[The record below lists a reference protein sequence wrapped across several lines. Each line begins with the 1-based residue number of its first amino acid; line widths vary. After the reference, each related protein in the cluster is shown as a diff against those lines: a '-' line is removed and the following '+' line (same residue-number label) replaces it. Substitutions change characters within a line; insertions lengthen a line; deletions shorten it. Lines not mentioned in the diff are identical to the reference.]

1 MASSVKLTRIHL
13 FTALHHRNYRLLWGA
28 SFLNGLAH
36 WMQNITVAWLAWEL
50 SSSPLTVAIVIGT
63 RYIPFL
69 IIGPFI
75 GVLIDR
81 LNRRILLIADHLF
94 LSVASFAF
102 ASMIPSG
109 TVQIWHVV
117 TFMIITGICWSSMNP
132 LRQTLIAN
140 TVPKKDLMN
149 AIALRSLGFN
159 VTRMLGPA
167 IGGILIQTQGLHI
180 NLIIQGTA
188 CMLGMLLL
196 IPLKMP
202 YKEMSPPHNAFMADF
217 RQGINYLIDQPV
229 LFRLLIMTLASTAF
243 ILPLKNMMP
252 VVAATM
258 FDGGAITA
266 GFLTSSLGVGALIG
280 SVVIA
285 QSSKLKRK
293 FIVALLCL
301 IMSGCV
307 MILFAQ
313 SHWLPVSVCLATL
326 FGLSH
331 MIFGLINNTLVQSLV
346 PDHLRGRISSLYMAE
361 TGIVPAGIILLGW
374 LMSSIGPTTAVSI
387 LGTGTIISSLLI
399 TKLKKISHPDEV

>member
-1 MASSVKLTRIHL
+1 MNITKIHL

-36 WMQNITVAWLAWEL
+36 WMQNITIAWLAWQL
-50 SSSPLTVAIVIGT
+50 SNSPLTVAIVVGT

-81 LNRRILLIADHLF
+81 LNRRILLIMANLF
-94 LSVASFAF
+94 LSLASFIF
-102 ASMIPSG
+102 AAMIASG
-109 TVQIWHVV
+109 TVDIWHAL
-117 TFMIITGICWSSMNP
+117 TFMLITGICWSSMNP
-132 LRQTLIAN
+132 LRQALIAN

-159 VTRMLGPA
+159 VTRMIGPA
-167 IGGILIQTQGLHI
+167 IGGVLIETQGLHI
-180 NLIIQGTA
+180 NLIIQGVA
-188 CMLGMLLL
+188 CILGMLLL
-196 IPLKMP
+196 MPLKMP
-202 YKEMSPPHNAFMADF
+202 FKEISPPNKAFMTDF
-217 RQGINYLIDQPV
+217 LQGVKYLVDQPV

-243 ILPLKNMMP
+243 ILPLKSMMP
-252 VVAATM
+252 VVAAIM
-258 FDGGAITA
+258 FDGDAITA

-280 SVVIA
+280 SLAIA

-293 FIVALLCL
+293 FIMALLCL
-301 IMSGCV
+301 ILSGCM

-313 SHWLPVSVCLATL
+313 SRWLPVSVSLGTL

-346 PDHLRGRISSLYMAE
+346 PDHLRGRISSIYMAE
-361 TGIVPAGIILLGW
+361 TGVVPVGILLLGW
-374 LMSSIGPTTAVSI
+374 LMASIGPAIAVSI
-387 LGTGTIISSLLI
+387 LGIGTIMVSLLI
-399 TKLKKISHPDEV
+399 IRLKKIDQHDEI

>member
-1 MASSVKLTRIHL
+1 MNITKIHL

-36 WMQNITVAWLAWEL
+36 WMQNITIAWLAWQL
-50 SSSPLTVAIVIGT
+50 SNSPLTVAIVVGT

-81 LNRRILLIADHLF
+81 LNRRILLIMANLF
-94 LSVASFAF
+94 LSLASFTF
-102 ASMIPSG
+102 AAMIASG
-109 TVQIWHVV
+109 TVDIWHAL
-117 TFMIITGICWSSMNP
+117 TFMLITGICWSSMNP
-132 LRQTLIAN
+132 LRQALIAN

-159 VTRMLGPA
+159 VTRMIGPA
-167 IGGILIQTQGLHI
+167 IGGILIETQGLHI
-180 NLIIQGTA
+180 NLIIQGVA
-188 CMLGMLLL
+188 CILGMLLL
-196 IPLKMP
+196 MPLKMP
-202 YKEMSPPHNAFMADF
+202 FKEISPPNKAFMTDF
-217 RQGINYLIDQPV
+217 LQGIKYLVDQPV

-243 ILPLKNMMP
+243 ILPLKSMMP
-252 VVAATM
+252 VVAAIM
-258 FDGGAITA
+258 FDGDAITA

-280 SVVIA
+280 SLAIA

-293 FIVALLCL
+293 FIMALLCL
-301 IMSGCV
+301 ILSGCM

-313 SHWLPVSVCLATL
+313 SRWLPVSVSLGIL

-346 PDHLRGRISSLYMAE
+346 PDHLRGRISSIYMAE
-361 TGIVPAGIILLGW
+361 TGVVPAGILLLGW
-374 LMSSIGPTTAVSI
+374 LMASIGPAIAVSI
-387 LGTGTIISSLLI
+387 LGIGTIMVSLLI
-399 TKLKKISHPDEV
+399 IRLKKIDQHDEI